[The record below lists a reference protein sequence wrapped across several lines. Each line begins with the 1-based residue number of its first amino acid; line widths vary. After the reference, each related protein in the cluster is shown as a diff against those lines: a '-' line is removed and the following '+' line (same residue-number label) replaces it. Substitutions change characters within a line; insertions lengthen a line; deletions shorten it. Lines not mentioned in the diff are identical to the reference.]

1 MLLITSREAKRWVLP
16 KGWLAAGE
24 LPHAAAG
31 REAYEAGVLV
41 GIAEMPVGSYSYDK
55 RLKKERHV
63 RCLVGVYALAVD
75 EQLDD
80 WPELDER
87 DCVWL
92 LPEAA
97 AQLVCGTP

>member
-1 MLLITSREAKRWVLP
+1 MLP

-24 LPHAAAG
+24 LPHAAAA
-31 REAYEAGVLV
+31 REAYEEAGVLG

-63 RCLVGVYALAVD
+63 RCLVGVCALAVD

-80 WPELDER
+80 WPERDER
-87 DCVWL
+87 DCV
-92 LPEAA
+92 
-97 AQLVCGTP
+97 